1 MASSGPMGRYTAD
14 GKAEGTILHTTG
26 KSPVLHL
33 LLVLII
39 FSGVLLDWGRL
50 ARSSAL
56 TSIPH
61 ISTAGYLISAA
72 RRFLYHS
79 SIRERGATSV
89 YRDLTWVII
98 RTAPG
103 RRSSSESQAVYSDQ
117 RILTISSGRKPSRRS
132 ILVRTLDTC
141 SALVNLHLLIT
152 SS

>member
-14 GKAEGTILHTTG
+14 GKAEGTIPHTTG
-26 KSPVLHL
+26 KVLFFICFWTL
-33 LLVLII
+33 S
-39 FSGVLLDWGRL
+39 FSGVSLDWGRL

-72 RRFLYHS
+72 RCFLHHS
-79 SIRERGATSV
+79 SIRERGATSF

-98 RTAPG
+98 RTAPD
-103 RRSSSESQAVYSDQ
+103 RRSSSKSQTVYSDL

-141 SALVNLHLLIT
+141 STLVNLHLLIT
-152 SS
+152 SN